1 MPSASELPHSWLE
14 VMAVGRGC
22 RWSRGNVAR
31 SCPGCLIPAALGHEG
46 RWHHALMTLPSC
58 VLSEALPVA
67 GRDQTHL
74 SQEDLGALTQKEHFV
89 GNSCLQAA
97 AAISTRC
104 SKPVSSHPTHIQCW
118 ALWARCPPSPA
129 ASAQHSA
136 CCRFLEGAGL
146 PGGQR
151 PPVPCN

>member
-1 MPSASELPHSWLE
+1 MPSASELPWLE
-14 VMAVGRGC
+14 VMAGRRGYRC
-22 RWSRGNVAR
+22 SRGNVAC
-31 SCPGCLIPAALGHEG
+31 SCPGCLIPAALRHEG
-46 RWHHALMTLPSC
+46 HWSC
-58 VLSEALPVA
+58 AFSEALPVA

-89 GNSCLQAA
+89 GNSCLWAAA